1 MTTLTFNRNELT
13 TAPFNTDVA
22 DGPADVRAYWVV
34 TEDGLR
40 LRVAHWPA
48 PTAPHG
54 TVFLF
59 QGRTENIEKYGRTA
73 SALRSAGY
81 ASFAIDWRGQG
92 LSDRL
97 STDRLLGHVHDFS
110 DYQLDVVAMLEAAY
124 ELELPKPWF
133 LIGHSLGACVGLRAI
148 MESFPVSACA
158 FTAPLWDLNL
168 TALQRFVAWPLS
180 WAAEMVGKGASY
192 APGTKGESYVL
203 NTDFSENRLT
213 QDPEMYQY
221 YINISST
228 LEDQQIGGPS
238 MQWLFQALK
247 ETRTLK
253 KLPSPSIPCITF
265 CGADDT
271 IVAIPAAQN
280 RMSTWDNGIFDL
292 IPQAKHDVLHELPA
306 IRNDVFRKIV
316 AVFDL
321 SNNA

>member
-1 MTTLTFNRNELT
+1 MTTPTFNRNKLT

-34 TEDGLR
+34 AEDELR

-48 PTAPHG
+48 ATAPTG

-97 STDRLLGHVHDFS
+97 SPDRLLGHVQDFS
-110 DYQLDVVAMLEAAY
+110 DYQLDVAAMLEAAY

-168 TALQRFVAWPLS
+168 TALQRLAAWPLS
-180 WAAEMVGKGASY
+180 WAAKIVGKGASY
-192 APGTKGESYVL
+192 APGTKSESYVL

-213 QDPEMYQY
+213 QDTEMYQY
-221 YINISST
+221 YINISAT
-228 LEDQQIGGPS
+228 LEEQQIGGPS

-247 ETRTLK
+247 ETRALK
-253 KLPSPSIPCITF
+253 NLPSPSIPCITF

-280 RMSTWDNGIFDL
+280 RMSTWDNGTFDL
-292 IPQAKHDVLHELPA
+292 IPKAKHDVLHELPD
-306 IRNDVFRKIV
+306 IRSRVFRKIV
-316 AVFDL
+316 SVFD
-321 SNNA
+321 STVNV